1 MFEVICLLLD
11 HWHLVMIDLVY
22 ALSGFIT
29 TLLDF
34 FFNDVD
40 VRGLLV
46 EDRVFFQLLDCSQ
59 TFL

>member
-11 HWHLVMIDLVY
+11 HWHLVMIDLVDT
-22 ALSGFIT
+22 LGGFIT
-29 TLLDF
+29 TLFDF

-40 VRGLLV
+40 VGGLLV
-46 EDRVFFQLLDCSQ
+46 ENRVFFQLLDCSQ